1 MEPVVSILH
10 YEESGLGSVT
20 RDDESCVRVNEV
32 NGFRL
37 EEVEGVVASSLCVS
51 LINMSSVINPGLWK
65 RSFQLNI
72 GVFNVCHI
80 YLIYIFSFGWGI
92 LGLHQVF
99 LLFSRLVF
107 LSRSDKWYFIT
118 AGEGN

>member
-1 MEPVVSILH
+1 MTLLRRRLEPVVSILH

-20 RDDESCVRVNEV
+20 RNDESCVRVNEV
-32 NGFRL
+32 NGFLL

-80 YLIYIFSFGWGI
+80 YLIYNFLWVGKSWLASSFCIISHIG
-92 LGLHQVF
+92 F
-99 LLFSRLVF
+99 PFSR
-107 LSRSDKWYFIT
+107 
-118 AGEGN
+118 